1 MIRDRIVSAALAA
14 CACLAAGAVS
24 ADPPMVPAPA
34 PNPPAPAAAPTGP
47 SPHIKFD
54 ETTVNI
60 GDVVRGQDAV
70 ATFTYH
76 NTGDVPLHIL
86 SAKPG

>member
-1 MIRDRIVSAALAA
+1 MVRPALKSAALALCVA
-14 CACLAAGAVS
+14 VTSRGAL
-24 ADPPMVPAPA
+24 ADPPVVPAPP
-34 PNPPAPAAAPTGP
+34 PNPPAAVAPPSGPA
-47 SPHIKFD
+47 PHIKFD
-54 ETTVNI
+54 ATNVNL
-60 GDVVRGQDAV
+60 GDVVRGEDAV

>member
-1 MIRDRIVSAALAA
+1 MIRRAAKLAVLASCAALFLRAA
-14 CACLAAGAVS
+14 L
-24 ADPPMVPAPA
+24 ADPPMVPAPP
-34 PNPPAPAAAPTGP
+34 PNPPAPTAVPSGP
-47 SPHIKFD
+47 APHIKFD
-54 ETTVNI
+54 SVTVNL
-60 GDVVRGQDAV
+60 GDVVRGEDAV

>member
-1 MIRDRIVSAALAA
+1 MIRRALRLFVLGLFVAS
-14 CACLAAGAVS
+14 GARAVF
-24 ADPPMVPAPA
+24 AEE
-34 PNPPAPAAAPTGP
+34 PAAAAPAGP
-47 SPHIKFD
+47 APHIKFD
-54 ETTVNI
+54 ATEVNL

-76 NTGDVPLHIL
+76 NTGSAPLHIL

>member
-1 MIRDRIVSAALAA
+1 MRRAAMLAAFALCAALPAR
-14 CACLAAGAVS
+14 LAL
-24 ADPPMVPAPA
+24 ADPPMVPAPP
-34 PNPPAPAAAPTGP
+34 PNPPAPAAPPSGP
-47 SPHIKFD
+47 APHIKFD
-54 ETTVNI
+54 TVTVNL
-60 GDVVRGQDAV
+60 GDVVRGEDAV

>member
-1 MIRDRIVSAALAA
+1 MLRPAFTLAAVVLSAVVSARAA
-14 CACLAAGAVS
+14 F
-24 ADPPMVPAPA
+24 ADPPVVPAPPA
-34 PNPPAPAAAPTGP
+34 NPPAAVTPPSGPA
-47 SPHIKFD
+47 PHIKFD
-54 ETTVNI
+54 ATNVNL
-60 GDVVRGQDAV
+60 GDVVRGEDAV